1 MIKNNDAVSPY
12 QLAMLI
18 IMTVISVGVFS
29 IASDAAEAAG
39 NDGWIV
45 VALAGLINIIAVF
58 IIVRLNSKFPGKT
71 FAEYSQII
79 VGKVPGKVLTAL
91 FALYLLMVI
100 AYITRAFTEV
110 VKMFLLF
117 RTPTEIIM
125 LSLILV
131 CTYIVR
137 GGVECVARI
146 NEVIFPILFIPFFAI
161 LIFGFPIMDFSN
173 LLPMMDISSDT
184 VLSAVPAMVF
194 NFGGLELLLFYV
206 GFMKNPRKAYKPA
219 ILALLFITFFLVMI
233 TAFCIAAFGKNAV
246 TRFLWPLVIYVRSIN
261 IPGLFIER
269 LDGLL
274 LSLWILTV
282 FTTIVSAYFI
292 VSYSISRISG
302 TKEQKQYI
310 LPLSIVIYY
319 FALQPDGLAEL
330 YQWGKF
336 IFPYAIASFLYV
348 VPAAMLLIAR
358 LRKLGV
364 R

>member
-1 MIKNNDAVSPY
+1 MIKNNDIVSPY
-12 QLAMLI
+12 QLAMLV

-29 IASDAAEAAG
+29 IASDAVEAAG
-39 NDGWIV
+39 TDGWIM
-45 VALAGLINIIAVF
+45 VAFAGLLNIPAAY
-58 IIVRLNSKFPGKT
+58 IIVRLNSRFPGKT

-79 VGKVPGKVLTAL
+79 IGTVPGKILTAL
-91 FALYLLMVI
+91 FAVYLLLVI

-117 RTPTEIIM
+117 RTPTEAIM

-137 GGVECVARI
+137 GGVECIARI
-146 NEVIFPILFIPFFAI
+146 NELIFPILFIPFFV
-161 LIFGFPIMDFSN
+161 LLLFGLPIMDFSN
-173 LLPMMDISSDT
+173 LLPVLQISPDT
-184 VLSAVPAMVF
+184 VFRAVPAMAF
-194 NFGGLELLLFYV
+194 SFEGLELMLFYI
-206 GFMKNPRKAYKPA
+206 GFMENPKKAYKPA
-219 ILALLFITFFLVMI
+219 VLAVLFITLFLVMI

-246 TRFLWPLVIYVRSIN
+246 TRFLWPLVSYVRAIN

-274 LSLWILTV
+274 LSLWMLTV
-282 FTTIVSAYFI
+282 FTTIVSIYFI
-292 VSYSISRISG
+292 VGYSISKVAG

-319 FALQPDGLAEL
+319 FALQPGGLAEL
-330 YQWGKF
+330 YQWGSF
-336 IFPYAIASFLYV
+336 IFPYAITSFLYIA
-348 VPAAMLLIAR
+348 PAALLLIAR